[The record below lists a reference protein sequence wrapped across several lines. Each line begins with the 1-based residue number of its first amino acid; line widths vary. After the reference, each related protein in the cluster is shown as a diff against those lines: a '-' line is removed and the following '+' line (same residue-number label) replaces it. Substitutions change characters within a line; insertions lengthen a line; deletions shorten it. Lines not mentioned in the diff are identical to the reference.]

1 MSNRSRARV
10 GKRAEGFTLIEM
22 LVSVTLIMMIAVCLW
37 AVMRICISTWK
48 RGTESMDE
56 NQRHRATFDLV
67 QKQMASISNLIPTLD
82 LQTGAG
88 QAPVFLGS
96 PTTVQFISLCP
107 LRFRDNPGLTS
118 VTYEIVP
125 SDNGE
130 YALVEHESRYLGGDP
145 TLAAGYEDTSEP
157 ATTIFDH
164 LTSASFEYF
173 DPGNG
178 SIPSQ
183 WVTDWSAQE
192 KASLPIAISM
202 TVDARDTNGVIQSRK
217 MVVPILAEADA
228 TTTSFVDPFET
239 QTGGF
244 GASPFMGRQ
253 GGQGPPPGR
262 RGGSGDNPPPGGRRG
277 GPGTIGPQPGRGRG
291 GPGFGGPQPPPG
303 GRRGGDIFNDP
314 RQGRGRGGR
323 F

>member
-22 LVSVTLIMMIAVCLW
+22 LVSVTLIMLIAVCLW

-56 NQRHRATFDLV
+56 NQRHRATLDLV
-67 QKQMASISNLIPTLD
+67 QKQMSSISGLVPTLD

-88 QAPVFLGS
+88 QAPVFWGS
-96 PTTVQFISLCP
+96 PNTVQFISLCP

-118 VTYEIVP
+118 VTYDIVP
-125 SDNGE
+125 SDNGG
-130 YALVEHESRYLGGDP
+130 YALVARESRYLGGDP
-145 TLAAGYEDTSEP
+145 TLAAGIEDTSEP

-173 DPGNG
+173 DPGNRE
-178 SIPSQ
+178 IPPQ

-192 KASLPIAISM
+192 KMSLPTAISM
-202 TVDARDTNGVIQSRK
+202 TVNARDTNGVIQSRK
-217 MVVPILAEADA
+217 VVVPIMAEPD
-228 TTTSFVDPFET
+228 TTTTGFVDPFET
-239 QTGGF
+239 QAGGGGFNPFVGRQTGG
-244 GASPFMGRQ
+244 GPP
-253 GGQGPPPGR
+253 PPPGR
-262 RGGSGDNPPPGGRRG
+262 RGGPGDNPLPGGRRG
-277 GPGTIGPQPGRGRG
+277 GPGFGNPQ
-291 GPGFGGPQPPPG
+291 FPPG
-303 GRRGGDIFNDP
+303 GRRGGDIFTDP